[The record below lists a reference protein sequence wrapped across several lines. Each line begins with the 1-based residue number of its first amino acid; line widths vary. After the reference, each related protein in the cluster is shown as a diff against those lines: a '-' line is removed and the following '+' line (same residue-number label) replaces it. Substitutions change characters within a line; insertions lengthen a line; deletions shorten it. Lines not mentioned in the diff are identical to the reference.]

1 MDQRGAQDPRY
12 IRDPDPEEYREI
24 LSQTDVIKR
33 WDSAPERDGAAE
45 FARYLVSQG
54 VLPSIGHTTA
64 VHEEV
69 VEAFGNGYRLMTH
82 LYSSMLGV
90 TRRNLYRYA
99 GAVESAFLIDEM
111 SVEVIADG
119 KHLPASLLKLIYKN
133 KGPDR
138 IDRKSTRLN
147 SSHVA
152 MSYAVFCLKE

>member
-1 MDQRGAQDPRY
+1 
-12 IRDPDPEEYREI
+12 
-24 LSQTDVIKR
+24 
-33 WDSAPERDGAAE
+33 
-45 FARYLVSQG
+45 
-54 VLPSIGHTTA
+54 
-64 VHEEV
+64 
-69 VEAFGNGYRLMTH
+69 MTH

-152 MSYAVFCLKE
+152 MSYAVFCLKEKKARGSKRSRKNADEDGDVLKDM